1 MLRYTLKYHM
11 RSGVFIDAGILFS
24 LLMVCSL
31 FNVQYNIALL
41 IPLIFQRTFIK
52 PFRLVPAKL
61 ILVKITDADC
71 TPLIRAAQRAYG
83 VELLVAYIAGRAF
96 AIFFCILRSEDVNW
110 VRETAWL
117 LQNIEI
123 NIVMLMVGIACSLS
137 DLASIRNE
145 IKRSLAN
152 NLLVGLAFFLTSGI
166 ICILGILD
174 KSNVGLAAFVVLT
187 ALAWHLYTKHL
198 GKLIYYI
205 HFEQ

>member
-1 MLRYTLKYHM
+1 M
-11 RSGVFIDAGILFS
+11 RSGAFIDAAILFS
-24 LLMVCSL
+24 LLMSCAI

-41 IPLIFQRTFIK
+41 IPLFFQRTFIK

-71 TPLIRAAQRAYG
+71 TPLIRAAQCAYG
-83 VELLVAYIAGRAF
+83 IELLVAYIAGRALT
-96 AIFFCILRSEDVNW
+96 IFFCFLRNEDVNW
-110 VRETAWL
+110 MREAAWI
-117 LQNIEI
+117 LQNIEV
-123 NIVMLMVGIACSLS
+123 NLVMLMVGVACSLS

-152 NLLVGLAFFLTSGI
+152 NFLVSVAFLLTSGI
-166 ICILGILD
+166 ICILGIFD
-174 KSNVGLAAFVVLT
+174 KTNIGLAVLVVLT

-198 GKLIYYI
+198 SKLVYYI